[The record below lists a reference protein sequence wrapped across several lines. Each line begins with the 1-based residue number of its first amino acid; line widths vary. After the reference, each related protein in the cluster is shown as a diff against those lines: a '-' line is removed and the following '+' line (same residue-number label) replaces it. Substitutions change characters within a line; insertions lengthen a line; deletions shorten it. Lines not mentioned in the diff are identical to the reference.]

1 MRDYYTLK
9 EIVFGLRKEQLR
21 IAKKLRLLESKVT
34 VYNDKKYNS
43 SRFDFDL
50 VNNNVKLV
58 YHLHEKYGLLDNLLN
73 VITFRFKNIFDG
85 KNYVEELRKLDNGD
99 YKIGGLG
106 GLKATVFR
114 DEQDDFNGIVD
125 EILKDE
131 FVNNVSLR
139 YMGDM
144 KSNYTKTLFLNPVD
158 GFCVSKGNG
167 SNGLFYG
174 ASRDDTILLKTS
186 SRNKTY
192 QDVINEILEVKFPR
206 KLFSEY
212 IQHIIDNN
220 DETKKDVIIYNN
232 RSYTKEAN
240 FYINDERDAFVLVK
254 KKW

>member
-21 IAKKLRLLESKVT
+21 IAKKLRLLESKVM
-34 VYNDKKYNS
+34 VYNDEKYKGS
-43 SRFDFDL
+43 KFDFDY
-50 VNNNVKLV
+50 VKNNVKLV
-58 YHLHEKYGLLDNLLN
+58 YRLHEKYGLLDNLLN
-73 VITFRFKNIFDG
+73 VITFRFKNISNG
-85 KNYVEELRKLDNGD
+85 KNYVEELRKLENGD

-106 GLKATVFR
+106 GLKATIFK
-114 DEQDDFNGIVD
+114 DEQNDFNGIVD

-144 KSNYTKTLFLNPVD
+144 KSNYAKTLFLNPVD
-158 GFCVSKGNG
+158 GFCVSKGTG

-186 SRNKTY
+186 SPKRNL

-212 IQHIIDNN
+212 IQYIIDNN
-220 DETKKDVIIYNN
+220 DDIKKDVIIYNN

-254 KKW
+254 KK

>member
-58 YHLHEKYGLLDNLLN
+58 YHLHEKYGLLGNLLN
-73 VITFRFKNIFDG
+73 VVMFRFKNIFEG
-85 KNYVEELRKLDNGD
+85 KEYVEELRKLEDGD

-106 GLKATVFR
+106 GLKATVFS
-114 DEQDDFNGIVD
+114 DEQNDFNEIVD
-125 EILKDE
+125 ELLKDE

-139 YMGDM
+139 YTSDL
-144 KSNYTKTLFLNPVD
+144 KSNFDKTFWLSPTNS
-158 GFCVSKGNG
+158 FCINRKDNATS
-167 SNGLFYG
+167 LFYDAKG
-174 ASRDDTILLKTS
+174 DNGVVFQFSPK
-186 SRNKTY
+186 RNL
-192 QDVINEILEVKFPR
+192 QDVINEMLKVKFPR

-212 IQHIIDNN
+212 IQFIIDNSE
-220 DETKKDVIIYNN
+220 ETKKDVIIQDNKRKGIN
-232 RSYTKEAN
+232 E
-240 FYINDERDAFVLVK
+240 FYLNDERDAFVLVK
-254 KKW
+254 K

>member
-34 VYNDKKYNS
+34 IYNDEKYKG

-50 VNNNVKLV
+50 VKGNVKLI
-58 YHLHEKYGLLDNLLN
+58 YRLHEKYGLLDNLLN

-106 GLKATVFR
+106 GLKATIFS
-114 DEQDDFNGIVD
+114 DEQDSFNEIID
-125 EILKDE
+125 ELLKDD

-139 YMGDM
+139 YMGDF
-144 KSNYTKTLFLNPVD
+144 KSNYDKTLFLNPITS
-158 GFCVSKGNG
+158 FCVSKGND

-174 ASRDDTILLKTS
+174 ASKDDIVLLKTS
-186 SRNKTY
+186 RGKTY
-192 QDVINEILEVKFPR
+192 QDVINDILEVKFPR

-212 IQHIIDNN
+212 IQFIIDNS
-220 DETKKDVIIYNN
+220 DEAKKDVIIQENGRKGIN
-232 RSYTKEAN
+232 D

-254 KKW
+254 KK